1 MKDLTAEQRA
11 EFEEQLHEVYAR
23 LSDINARQRELNREL
38 DEAEAD
44 RNVILIELG
53 RIGVREWDVT

>member
-1 MKDLTAEQRA
+1 MNELTPEQRA
-11 EFEEQLHEVYAR
+11 EFEEQLTEVYAR
-23 LSDINARQRELNREL
+23 LSDINTRQRELNREL